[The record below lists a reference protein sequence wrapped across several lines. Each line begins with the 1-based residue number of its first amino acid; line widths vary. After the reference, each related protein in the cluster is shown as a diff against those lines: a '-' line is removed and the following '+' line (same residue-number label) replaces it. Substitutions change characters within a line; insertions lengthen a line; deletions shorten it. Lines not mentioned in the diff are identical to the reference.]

1 MKLRKLFVGAFMLFA
16 LCGLASCKTGD
27 GTDDPNKEQPV
38 TYPYMN
44 YMNQTVYATSDVGS
58 MNRTFQSQ
66 GSDKIDNVVTSSTS
80 TFNNAAYNG
89 IVFTMKETS
98 VLNSVTF
105 TITAVEDIVFSPGVF
120 GHMTTTIS
128 KLSQFAYKYGT
139 PGKLKAG
146 ESNVVTVTYGNGSTF
161 TTGAE
166 TEATWDSWSGA
177 SESDRR
183 FAIFVSVWKDDGT
196 YKHLLENDYKKNAL
210 FKISSVS
217 FNFA

>member
-44 YMNQTVYATSDVGS
+44 YMNQTVYATSNVDS
-58 MNRTFQSQ
+58 LEHKFQSQ

-80 TFNNAAYNG
+80 TFNNASYEG
-89 IVFTMKETS
+89 LVFTMKETS

-105 TITAVEDIVFSPGVF
+105 TITAEEDIVYSPGVY
-120 GHMTTTIS
+120 GHATTIVS
-128 KLSQFAYKYGT
+128 KLTRFTYKYGDHGT
-139 PGKLKAG
+139 LKAG
-146 ESNVVTVTYGNGSTF
+146 ESKVVTVTYENGSTF
-161 TTGAE
+161 TTGAG
-166 TEATWDSWSGA
+166 TDATWDSWSGA
-177 SESDRR
+177 SESNRR
-183 FAIFVSVWKDDGT
+183 FAIYVMVWKDDGT
-196 YKHLLENDYKKNAL
+196 YAHPLLNDYTKKSL
-210 FKISSVS
+210 FKISNVS